1 MSLFNSSN
9 PTLTEKSFNR
19 SMAIPGMDTM
29 TVKGTLNRFG
39 FLFLMVM
46 ASSFYVWNE
55 ASVGNSVQGYIMGGA
70 IGGLVLALVLIFK
83 QQWAQYLAPA
93 YALLE
98 GLVVGG
104 ISAVYNDAFDKIAP
118 GIVMQ
123 AVVLT
128 FGTAIAMFA
137 LYKFGIIR
145 ATERFKSILFAA
157 MGGIMVFYLITFVLS
172 LFDVEI
178 PMMHQGSW
186 MSIGISLV
194 IVVVAALSLILDF
207 DRIEQGAAMGA
218 PKYMEWFCA
227 FGLLVTLVWLYVE
240 ILRLLGNL
248 YGRRD

>member
-1 MSLFNSSN
+1 MALFNSSN

-29 TVKGTLNRFG
+29 TMKGTLNRFG

-46 ASSFYVWNE
+46 ATSFYVWNE
-55 ASVGNSVQGYIMGGA
+55 ASVGNSVQGYMLTGG
-70 IGGLVLALVLIFK
+70 IGGFILALVLIFK

-98 GLVVGG
+98 GFLVGG
-104 ISAVYNDAFDKIAP
+104 ISAVYNNAFAKIAP

-128 FGTAIAMFA
+128 FGTAITMFA
-137 LYKFGIIR
+137 LYKFGVIR

-157 MGGIMVFYLITFVLS
+157 MGGIMVFYLLTFVLS
-172 LFDVEI
+172 LFDVDI
-178 PMMHQGSW
+178 PMLHQGSL

-227 FGLLVTLVWLYVE
+227 FGLLVTLVWLYLE

>member
-1 MSLFNSSN
+1 MGLFNSSN
-9 PTLTEKSFNR
+9 PTLSEKSFNR
-19 SMAIPGMDTM
+19 SMAMAGAQTM

-46 ASSFYVWNE
+46 ATSFYVWNE
-55 ASVGNSVQGYIMGGA
+55 ASVGNNVQGYIIGGA

-98 GLVVGG
+98 GLLVGG
-104 ISAVYNDAFDKIAP
+104 ISAVYNNAFAKIAP
-118 GIVMQ
+118 SIVMQ
-123 AVVLT
+123 AVTLT
-128 FGTAIAMFA
+128 FGTAIAVYF
-137 LYKFGIIR
+137 LYKFGFIR
-145 ATERFKSILFAA
+145 ATDRFRSILFTA

-172 LFDVEI
+172 LFNVDI
-178 PMMHQGSW
+178 PMLHQGSL

-194 IVVVAALSLILDF
+194 IVVIAALSLVLDF
-207 DRIEQGAAMGA
+207 DRIEEGAAMGA

-240 ILRLLGNL
+240 ILRLLGNI
-248 YGRRD
+248 YGRRN

>member
-1 MSLFNSSN
+1 MALFNSSN

-19 SMAIPGMDTM
+19 SMVIPGMDTM
-29 TVKGTLNRFG
+29 TMKGTLNRFG

-46 ASSFYVWNE
+46 ATSFYVWNE
-55 ASVGNSVQGYIMGGA
+55 ASVGNSVQGYILTGG
-70 IGGLVLALVLIFK
+70 IGGFILALVLIFK

-98 GLVVGG
+98 GLLIGG
-104 ISAVYNDAFDKIAP
+104 ISAVYNNAFAKIAP

-128 FGTAIAMFA
+128 FGTAITMFA
-137 LYKFGIIR
+137 LYKFGVIR

-157 MGGIMVFYLITFVLS
+157 MGGIMVFYLLTFVLS

-178 PMMHQGSW
+178 PMMHQGSL

-227 FGLLVTLVWLYVE
+227 FGLLVTLVWLYLE

>member
-1 MSLFNSSN
+1 MALFNSSN

-29 TVKGTLNRFG
+29 TMKGTLNRFG

-46 ASSFYVWNE
+46 ATSFYVWNE
-55 ASVGNSVQGYIMGGA
+55 ASVGNSIQGYMLTGG
-70 IGGLVLALVLIFK
+70 IGGFILALVLIFK

-98 GLVVGG
+98 GFLVGG
-104 ISAVYNDAFDKIAP
+104 ISAVYNNAFAKIAP

-128 FGTAIAMFA
+128 FGTAITMFA
-137 LYKFGIIR
+137 LYKFGVIR

-157 MGGIMVFYLITFVLS
+157 MGGIMVFYLLTFVLS
-172 LFDVEI
+172 LFDVDI
-178 PMMHQGSW
+178 PMLHQGSL

-227 FGLLVTLVWLYVE
+227 FGLLVTLVWLYLE

>member
-1 MSLFNSSN
+1 MALFNSSN
-9 PTLTEKSFNR
+9 PTLSDKSFNR
-19 SMAIPGMDTM
+19 SMALPNATTM

-46 ASSFYVWNE
+46 ATSFYVWNE
-55 ASVGNSVQGYIMGGA
+55 ASVGNSVQGYIMAGA

-98 GLVVGG
+98 GLLVGG
-104 ISAVYNDAFDKIAP
+104 ISAVYNNAFAKIAP
-118 GIVMQ
+118 SIVMQ
-123 AVVLT
+123 AVTLT
-128 FGTAIAMFA
+128 FGTAIAVYF

-145 ATERFKSILFAA
+145 ATDRFRSILFTA

-172 LFDVEI
+172 LFNVDI
-178 PMMHQGSW
+178 PMLHQGSL

-194 IVVVAALSLILDF
+194 IVVIAALSLVLDF
-207 DRIEQGAAMGA
+207 DRIEEGAAMGA
-218 PKYMEWFCA
+218 PKYMEWYCA

-240 ILRLLGNL
+240 ILRLLGNI